1 MTFASIGVLSIE
13 DRRCGSARSSC
24 FCSNRTIGRT
34 MNAADQ
40 GQSGSAP
47 LRIGGGAG
55 GFNWLPVIAADR
67 QGMFARRN
75 LAIEVKR
82 LGAVNKATAAVK
94 SGDVDIA
101 ITPPEGAIR
110 DCVGGG
116 NLRIIAGNVNR
127 LPLSLIAN
135 PRIRRF
141 EDLRGARLGTS
152 SMTEG
157 TALYTMEVLRQHGLR
172 YPGDYEFSVVGVHP
186 ARWKALQEGSID
198 AAVQLIPLNFVAED
212 AGYVN
217 LGEVSDH
224 IPEIVFTAFI
234 VDQAAAQRRRAEIV
248 EFLRGVIEGTRW
260 VYDPANDESLLA
272 LTKELTQAEGKY
284 GRQALD
290 YMRAKKVFSPDLSI
304 PDAAFA
310 KSIELMHK
318 AGLSDD
324 RLVANARNVLEDSY
338 RLAALKA
345 A

>member
-1 MTFASIGVLSIE
+1 MT
-13 DRRCGSARSSC
+13 SAMMS
-24 FCSNRTIGRT
+24 
-34 MNAADQ
+34 AADQ
-40 GQSGSAP
+40 IQSSGAL
-47 LRIGGGAG
+47 LRIGGGAA
-55 GFNWLPVIAADR
+55 GFNWLPVIAAER
-67 QGMFARRN
+67 QGMFAHRK
-75 LAIEVKR
+75 LTIEVKR
-82 LGAVNKATAAVK
+82 LGAVDKATAAVK

-116 NLRIIAGNVNR
+116 DLRIIAGNVNR

-217 LGEVSDH
+217 LGEVSDF

-234 VDQAAAQRRRAEIV
+234 VDRSAAQRRRTEIV
-248 EFLRGVIEGTRW
+248 AFLRGVIEGTRW
-260 VYDPANDESLLA
+260 VLDPANDETLLA

-290 YMRAKKVFSPDLSI
+290 YMRAKKVFAPDLSI

-310 KSIELMHK
+310 KSIELMQN
-318 AGLSDD
+318 AGLADD
-324 RLVANARNVLEDSY
+324 RLMVNARNTLDDSY

>member
-1 MTFASIGVLSIE
+1 MS
-13 DRRCGSARSSC
+13 
-24 FCSNRTIGRT
+24 
-34 MNAADQ
+34 AADQ
-40 GQSGSAP
+40 GQSGGAP

-67 QGMFARRN
+67 EGMFARRN

-82 LGAVNKATAAVK
+82 LGAVDKATAAVK

-141 EDLRGARLGTS
+141 ADLRGARLGTS

-234 VDQAAAQRRRAEIV
+234 VDRAAAQKSRAEIL

-260 VYDPANDESLLA
+260 VHDPANDKALLA

-284 GRQALD
+284 GQQALD

-310 KSIELMHK
+310 KSIELMQK
-318 AGLSDD
+318 AGLADD
-324 RLVANARNVLEDSY
+324 RLVANARNVLDDSY

>member
-1 MTFASIGVLSIE
+1 MS
-13 DRRCGSARSSC
+13 
-24 FCSNRTIGRT
+24 
-34 MNAADQ
+34 AADRAPS
-40 GQSGSAP
+40 SGAP

-55 GFNWLPVIAADR
+55 GFNWLPLIAADR
-67 QGMFARRN
+67 QGMFARRE
-75 LAIEVKR
+75 LAIEVHR
-82 LGAVNKATAAVK
+82 LGAVDKATAAVK
-94 SGDVDIA
+94 SGDLDVA

-110 DCVGGG
+110 DCVAGG

-141 EDLRGARLGTS
+141 EDLRGAKLGTS

-157 TALYTMEVLRQHGLR
+157 TALYTMEMLRQHGLL

-212 AGYVN
+212 AGYIN

-234 VDQAAAQRRRAEIV
+234 VDQAAAQKRRAEIIT
-248 EFLRGVIEGTRW
+248 FLRGVIEATRW
-260 VYDPANDESLLA
+260 VYDPANDEALLA

-310 KSIELMHK
+310 KSIELMER
-318 AGLSDD
+318 AGLADE
-324 RLVANARNVLEDSY
+324 RLAANARKVLDDSY
-338 RLAALKA
+338 RLAALTA

>member
-1 MTFASIGVLSIE
+1 MVGV
-13 DRRCGSARSSC
+13 
-24 FCSNRTIGRT
+24 T
-34 MNAADQ
+34 MSAADHN
-40 GQSGSAP
+40 QSDGVP

-55 GFNWLPVIAADR
+55 GFNWLPVIAAER
-67 QGMFARRN
+67 QGMFARRK

-82 LGAVNKATAAVK
+82 LGAVDKATAAVK
-94 SGDVDIA
+94 SGEVDIA

-110 DCVGGG
+110 DCVRGG

-157 TALYTMEVLRQHGLR
+157 TALYTMEVLRQHGLH

-212 AGYVN
+212 AGYLN

-234 VDQAAAQRRRAEIV
+234 VDRTTAQRRRAQIV

-260 VYDPANDESLLA
+260 VLDPANDENLVA

-290 YMRAKKVFSPDLSI
+290 YMRAKKVFSPELSI

-310 KSIELMHK
+310 TSIALMQR
-318 AGLSDD
+318 AGLADD
-324 RLVANARNVLEDSY
+324 RLTANARNVLDDSF
-338 RLAALKA
+338 RLAALDA

>member
-1 MTFASIGVLSIE
+1 MS
-13 DRRCGSARSSC
+13 
-24 FCSNRTIGRT
+24 
-34 MNAADQ
+34 AADQ
-40 GQSGSAP
+40 GQPCSAS

-55 GFNWLPVIAADR
+55 GFNWLPVIAAER

-82 LGAVNKATAAVK
+82 LGAVDKATAAVK
-94 SGDVDIA
+94 TGEVDIA

-110 DCVGGG
+110 DCVAGG

-186 ARWKALQEGSID
+186 ARWQALQEGSID

-212 AGYVN
+212 AGYTN

-234 VDQAAAQRRRAEIV
+234 VDRAAAQTRCTEIV
-248 EFLRGVIEGTRW
+248 EFLRGVIAGTRW
-260 VYDPANDESLLA
+260 VYDPANDEALLA

-290 YMRAKKVFSPDLSI
+290 YMRARKVFSPDLSI
-304 PDAAFA
+304 PDGAFA
-310 KSIELMHK
+310 KSIELMQK
-318 AGLSDD
+318 AGLADD
-324 RLVANARNVLEDSY
+324 RLVANARNVLDDSY

>member
-1 MTFASIGVLSIE
+1 
-13 DRRCGSARSSC
+13 
-24 FCSNRTIGRT
+24 
-34 MNAADQ
+34 
-40 GQSGSAP
+40 
-47 LRIGGGAG
+47 
-55 GFNWLPVIAADR
+55 
-67 QGMFARRN
+67 
-75 LAIEVKR
+75 VKR
-82 LGAVNKATAAVK
+82 LGAVDKATAAVK

-116 NLRIIAGNVNR
+116 DLRIIAGNVNR

-135 PRIRRF
+135 PRIHRF

-217 LGEVSDH
+217 LGEVSDF

-234 VDQAAAQRRRAEIV
+234 VDRTAAHRRRTEIV
-248 EFLRGVIEGTRW
+248 AFLRGVIEGTRW
-260 VYDPANDESLLA
+260 VFDPANDETLIA

-290 YMRAKKVFSPDLSI
+290 YMRAKKIFAPDLSI

-310 KSIELMHK
+310 KSIELMQK
-318 AGLSDD
+318 AGLADD
-324 RLVANARNVLEDSY
+324 RLMVDARNTLDDSY

>member
-1 MTFASIGVLSIE
+1 MS
-13 DRRCGSARSSC
+13 
-24 FCSNRTIGRT
+24 
-34 MNAADQ
+34 AADQ
-40 GQSGSAP
+40 GQSGSVT

-55 GFNWLPVIAADR
+55 GFNWLPVIAAER

-82 LGAVNKATAAVK
+82 LGAVDKATAAVK
-94 SGDVDIA
+94 SGEVEIA

-141 EDLRGARLGTS
+141 DDLRGARLGTS
-152 SMTEG
+152 SLTEG

-212 AGYVN
+212 AGYTN
-217 LGEVSDH
+217 LGEVSDY
-224 IPEIVFTAFI
+224 ISEIVFTAFI
-234 VDQAAAQRRRAEIV
+234 VDRVAAQKRRTEIV

-260 VYDPANDESLLA
+260 VHDRANDEALLA

-290 YMRAKKVFSPDLSI
+290 YMRNKKVFSPDLSI

-310 KSIELMHK
+310 KSIELMQK
-318 AGLSDD
+318 AGLADD
-324 RLVANARNVLEDSY
+324 RLVTGARNVLDDSY

-345 A
+345 V

>member
-1 MTFASIGVLSIE
+1 MTGAMM
-13 DRRCGSARSSC
+13 SS
-24 FCSNRTIGRT
+24 
-34 MNAADQ
+34 ADQ
-40 GQSGSAP
+40 MQSSGAL

-55 GFNWLPVIAADR
+55 GFNWLPVIAAER
-67 QGMFARRN
+67 QGMFARRK
-75 LAIEVKR
+75 LTIEVKR
-82 LGAVNKATAAVK
+82 LGAVDKATAAVK

-116 NLRIIAGNVNR
+116 DLRIIAGNVNR

-135 PRIRRF
+135 PRIHRF

-217 LGEVSDH
+217 LGEVSDF

-234 VDQAAAQRRRAEIV
+234 VDRTAAHRRRTEIV
-248 EFLRGVIEGTRW
+248 AFLRGVIEGTRW
-260 VYDPANDESLLA
+260 VFDPANDETLIA

-290 YMRAKKVFSPDLSI
+290 YMRAKKIFAPDLSI

-310 KSIELMHK
+310 KSIELMQK
-318 AGLSDD
+318 AGLADD
-324 RLVANARNVLEDSY
+324 RLMVDARNTLDDSY

>member
-1 MTFASIGVLSIE
+1 MS
-13 DRRCGSARSSC
+13 
-24 FCSNRTIGRT
+24 
-34 MNAADQ
+34 AADQ
-40 GQSGSAP
+40 ASSCGAP

-55 GFNWLPVIAADR
+55 GFNWLPLIAADR
-67 QGMFARRN
+67 QGMFARRG
-75 LAIEVKR
+75 LAIEVHR
-82 LGAVNKATAAVK
+82 LGAVDKATAAVK
-94 SGDVDIA
+94 SGDLDVA

-110 DCVGGG
+110 DCVAGG

-135 PRIRRF
+135 PRILRF
-141 EDLRGARLGTS
+141 EDLRGAKLGTS

-157 TALYTMEVLRQHGLR
+157 TALYTMEMLRQHGLH

-186 ARWKALQEGSID
+186 ARWKALQDGSID

-212 AGYVN
+212 AGYIN

-234 VDQAAAQRRRAEIV
+234 VDQAAAQKRRAEIIT
-248 EFLRGVIEGTRW
+248 FLRGVIEATRW
-260 VYDPANDESLLA
+260 VYDPANDEALLA

-310 KSIELMHK
+310 KSIELMER
-318 AGLSDD
+318 AGLADE
-324 RLVANARNVLEDSY
+324 RLAANARKVLDDSY
-338 RLAALKA
+338 RLAALTA